1 MFSMR
6 FSNFTIAIPSHK
18 SSWVCISIIASLET
32 FLRRF
37 LRHVIVDDDTIIC
50 IVVCKAIVG
59 VVACLRRHVV
69 AVVAENRLDAT
80 GYRRSA
86 QPCIIE
92 ADVFSG
98 CSRMSQPKRRKRR
111 TKKCQGRGALHAL
124 GADLNLHR

>member
-1 MFSMR
+1 MR

-18 SSWVCISIIASLET
+18 SSWVCICIIASLET
-32 FLRRF
+32 LLRRF
-37 LRHVIVDDDTIIC
+37 LRHVIVDDDTFIC

-80 GYRRSA
+80 E
-86 QPCIIE
+86 QPSSCIIE
-92 ADVFSG
+92 ADVICG